1 MDHSRNTAAATQDE
15 PTHPSVALAFANQR
29 RALARQPWVSYALV
43 AVNVAIWL
51 LTVASGAALLQ
62 APADQML
69 VWGGNAASEV
79 QRGSWWRLLTA
90 VFLHS
95 GLAHLLMN
103 MAALL
108 CTGPTVERVYGSR
121 RFLLLYLGAGLAGSA
136 LSLHFSAQHAT
147 AVGASGA
154 VLGVAGAL
162 LVAALRHRRFLP
174 TVLSFYTLGGIG
186 LLLLDAVLRGFGS
199 ERVDNAAHVG
209 GLLAGF
215 VLALILPERI
225 SGRFDARQARVR
237 TFAAAA
243 AALAITTVVAVTAPP
258 AAVDVRNVYESGAT
272 MERALREF
280 DMTMAR
286 LALDEK
292 AANSGRMSQLQRA
305 ERQRAVHAPAFHRIG
320 VDLGAIHLPPG
331 DARAAVLADLLRM
344 STLMEELASMQP
356 AFAMGNVRAGPLDP
370 ARHAQILQE
379 VRQLRLRI
387 MNWQRASTAQ
397 GKR

>member
-1 MDHSRNTAAATQDE
+1 MDHPRNTAAAAQNAS
-15 PTHPSVALAFANQR
+15 THPAVALAFANQR

-62 APADQML
+62 APAGQML

-95 GLAHLLMN
+95 GVAHLVMN

-136 LSLHFSAQHAT
+136 LSLHFSAQYAT

-209 GLLAGF
+209 GLLAGCL
-215 VLALILPERI
+215 LALILPERI
-225 SGRFDARQARVR
+225 SGRFGLRQARLR
-237 TFAAAA
+237 TMAAAA
-243 AALAITTVVAVTAPP
+243 AALAMTAGVALTAPP
-258 AAVDVRNVYESGAT
+258 AAVDVRNVYQSGVT

-286 LALDEK
+286 LALDEN
-292 AANSGRMSQLQRA
+292 AANTGRMSQLQRA
-305 ERQRAVHAPAFHRIG
+305 ERQRTVHGPAFHQIG
-320 VDLGAIHLPPG
+320 MDLAAIRLPPG
-331 DARAAVLADLLRM
+331 DTRAAVLADLLRM
-344 STLMEELASMQP
+344 SALMEELAAMQP
-356 AFAMGNVRAGPLDP
+356 AFAMGNARTGPMDP
-370 ARHAQILQE
+370 ARQAQILQE

-387 MNWQRASTAQ
+387 MNWQRDHAAP
-397 GKR
+397 RRP